1 MRWCVAFVGKR
12 PAAQRSHNRLAPNGV
27 TMNDDLA
34 GASPVDA
41 GVGRPVPERALQEH
55 YIDLASVQAQLG
67 SAFPRDE
74 LDLEAVR
81 RLMKHAE
88 RYVWLRDQGYWYG
101 REDGG
106 ASPWVVAGTGR
117 DDALPIYG
125 DEVDAAV
132 DAGMAGSEPHNVGAE
147 LPAPAGAHA
156 RAEQHVPRRS
166 AGMGACRSGSARA
179 TG

>member
-1 MRWCVAFVGKR
+1 
-12 PAAQRSHNRLAPNGV
+12 
-27 TMNDDLA
+27 MNNDPA
-34 GASPVDA
+34 GASPVDVS
-41 GVGRPVPERALQEH
+41 VGRTAPERALQEH

-67 SAFPRDE
+67 SVFPRDE

-132 DAGMAGSEPHNVGAE
+132 DAGMAGSEPHNAK
-147 LPAPAGAHA
+147 LTCP
-156 RAEQHVPRRS
+156 PREGHRS
-166 AGMGACRSGSARA
+166 DDEHEER
-179 TG
+179 